1 MLNRR
6 RLIVGLPLLLF
17 AGLAGLFLSRLGAG
31 DPALVPSVLIGKTV
45 PPFEL
50 PAVDGLNGADGNPT
64 PALAAADLAHGVF
77 VVNVFASWCAPCRLE
92 HPRLLELAADRRFR
106 LVGINYKDTDD
117 QARRFLGALGN
128 PYAAVGADRG
138 GRVGIDWGVYG
149 VPETYVVADGRIAFK
164 HVGPLSADSIATVL
178 RPEIDKAL
186 AAAGPAQ
193 AAP

>member
-1 MLNRR
+1 MR
-6 RLIVGLPLLLF
+6 I
-17 AGLAGLFLSRLGAG
+17 ALSL
-31 DPALVPSVLIGKTV
+31 ALVAVLAAACSKKEEAAKA
-45 PPFEL
+45 PEAAA
-50 PAVDGLNGADGNPT
+50 PAAPAA

-92 HPRLLELAADRRFR
+92 HPRLLELAADRRIR